1 MFGDGLL
8 KAEVIEVRPD
18 GNRIV
23 RFEYDGVWEELL
35 DKLGEMPLPPYIKE
49 KLEDKERYQTV
60 YSKIEGSARR
70 SYCGFAFYQ
79 RTS

>member
-35 DKLGEMPLPPYIKE
+35 DKLGEMPLQCQVSAVCRCQ
-49 KLEDKERYQTV
+49 RYAAGLSESQQPQ
-60 YSKIEGSARR
+60 ILPG
-70 SYCGFAFYQ
+70 
-79 RTS
+79 

>member
-23 RFEYDGVWEELL
+23 RFEYDGVWGRT
-35 DKLGEMPLPPYIKE
+35 LG
-49 KLEDKERYQTV
+49 
-60 YSKIEGSARR
+60 
-70 SYCGFAFYQ
+70 
-79 RTS
+79 

>member
-60 YSKIEGSARR
+60 YSKIEGFCRR